1 MCFYYSINNKKPEN
15 IVKAGLVSM
24 DKLAKLP
31 KKLVVNGF
39 ERPMMPVISNQNT
52 NDIDFYQW
60 GFVPSSVNSKS
71 GAEEFIKRYN
81 TLNAKSE
88 TASESKAFGNSI
100 DSQRCLILASGF
112 FEWQH
117 AKKQKIP
124 YYITLTNESLFAFAG
139 IWDSWIDEDR
149 QKHFTYSILTTQ
161 ANELMSRIHNTKKR
175 MPIILS
181 FDQLNVW
188 LSAQINKNNVNLFL
202 KDLPSPD
209 LKAHTIK
216 PLNTNQTKEIGDEIL
231 QPYKYGTLLKLRD
244 DEGQQLSIGF

>member
-1 MCFYYSINNKKPEN
+1 MCFYYSINNKKPDD
-15 IVKAGLVSM
+15 IVKAGLVSR

-52 NDIDFYQW
+52 NDIDFYRW
-60 GFVPSSVNSKS
+60 GFVPNSVNSKTS
-71 GAEEFIKRYN
+71 AEEFIKRYN

-88 TASESKAFGNSI
+88 TASESKVFGNSI

-117 AKKQKIP
+117 IKKQKIP
-124 YYITLTNESLFAFAG
+124 YYISLKSDSLFAFAG
-139 IWDSWIDEDR
+139 IWDSWIDEDGHK
-149 QKHFTYSILTTQ
+149 QYTYSILTSQ

-175 MPIILS
+175 MPIILP

-188 LSAQINKNNVNLFL
+188 LSTQINKNNVNLFL

-209 LKAHTIK
+209 LKAHSIK
-216 PLNTNQTKEIGDEIL
+216 PFITNQARELGDEL
-231 QPYKYGTLLKLRD
+231 LNPFDYDSLLKLKD
-244 DEGQQLSIGF
+244 DEGQQLSLGF